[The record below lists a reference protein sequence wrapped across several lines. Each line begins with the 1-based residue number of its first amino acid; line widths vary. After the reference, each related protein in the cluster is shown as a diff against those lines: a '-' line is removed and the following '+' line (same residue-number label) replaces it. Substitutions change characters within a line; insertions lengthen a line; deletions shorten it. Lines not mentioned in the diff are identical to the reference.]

1 MNQGNPAV
9 RRWLRG
15 ARLSPLLRLSLAGA
29 VLWVVLVTL
38 WER

>member
-15 ARLSPLLRLSLAGA
+15 ARLSPFLRLAWYGA
-29 VLWVVLVTL
+29 WAWIVILVLVR
-38 WER
+38 E